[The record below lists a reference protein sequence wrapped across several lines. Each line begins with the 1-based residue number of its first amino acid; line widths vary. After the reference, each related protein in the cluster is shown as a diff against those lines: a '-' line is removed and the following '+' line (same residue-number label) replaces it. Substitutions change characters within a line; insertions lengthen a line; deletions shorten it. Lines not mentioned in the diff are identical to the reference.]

1 MIECGVEQTR
11 CIITRDILDLEGV
24 KLLVTPVDISE
35 AEEFR
40 TTKRKCEYLT
50 WRAVLR
56 SALRK
61 MGEDVSRY
69 ADTPILYRSSGAPYI
84 EGLPLWFGVSHSRDM
99 VAVVIA
105 KDRCAVD
112 IETRNRR
119 FEAIESRYLSAEELA
134 ILEGAF
140 GADLGVGRAVAWSA
154 KEAVY
159 KYCQT
164 EGLDFVRDMRIVGVD
179 MSLAEI
185 TMTAQNRTLKLSF
198 EVHEK
203 YVVVSV

>member
-1 MIECGVEQTR
+1 MMGNVEQKR
-11 CIITRDILDLEGV
+11 RIITRDILDLEGV
-24 KLLVTPVDISE
+24 KPLVTSADISE
-35 AEEFR
+35 AEEFK
-40 TTKRKCEYLT
+40 TEKRKCEYLT

-56 SALRK
+56 SALRD
-61 MGEDVSRY
+61 MGAEVSRY
-69 ADTPILYRSSGAPYI
+69 ADTPILYRASGAPYI

-99 VAVVIA
+99 VAVVIS
-105 KDRCAVD
+105 DERCAVD
-112 IETRNRR
+112 IETRDRR

-154 KEAVY
+154 KEAAY

-164 EGLDFVRDMRIVGVD
+164 EGLDFVRDMQIVGVD
-179 MSLAEI
+179 ELRAEI
-185 TMTAQNRTLKLSF
+185 TVTAQNRRLKLSY

-203 YVVVSV
+203 YVVVAV